1 MISKHILGLLGI
13 TLLFFDLLYNLLGV
27 FHLGIL
33 DKAIILAGILM
44 LIIDFIPERIKV
56 SLSKYPLLPI
66 IDKLVHKY
74 GSLFLCLLILIGFYL
89 RFNNL
94 AHSSLFGDEL
104 LTAYAAIGIME
115 HGSPVLPLSGV
126 YTRSILNTGLIALS
140 FKVFGIS
147 EFSAKLVSVIF
158 GTLTIFLVYLMGV
171 KVTNKRVAIL
181 AAAIITFSVWEIA
194 WSQQCRMY
202 AQFQFFYLFTAYLFY
217 LGLDKT
223 NINKA
228 SIILLFFSMI
238 VFICAWLSHKLALTF
253 LPVALIYILL
263 YKREILKKQ
272 YFIYLSLS
280 FLGLASLYM
289 IATGKT
295 PLDYISSSATIGA
308 QKPFYYYALISDLNI
323 LFFLVFT
330 SIISSILLW
339 KLGLFKNESIHHP
352 YLLLNFF
359 IPFIILS
366 LYSWKCSRYALF
378 IFPFLVLLASQAI
391 DFYIIRNS
399 ISKDIC
405 TQISNR
411 FKLKKEFVET
421 IKSTLL
427 SILIILLVI
436 QLSFCFVTQCPGP
449 SHPNWKKGSE
459 YVKGHIDEDDK
470 IATTTAVNGL
480 YYLGKVDY
488 IIRQHELDIIMNNN
502 GLYIEP
508 RYTGAIVLNN
518 YTFFIKTIEM
528 SKGWMI
534 VDYKV
539 DMYYTDPKVREYIRN
554 NMTYHPEGS
563 DDTIE
568 VYSWGI
574 V

>member
-1 MISKHILGLLGI
+1 L
-13 TLLFFDLLYNLLGV
+13 
-27 FHLGIL
+27 
-33 DKAIILAGILM
+33 
-44 LIIDFIPERIKV
+44 
-56 SLSKYPLLPI
+56 
-66 IDKLVHKY
+66 
-74 GSLFLCLLILIGFYL
+74 
-89 RFNNL
+89 
-94 AHSSLFGDEL
+94 
-104 LTAYAAIGIME
+104 E

-147 EFSAKLVSVIF
+147 EFSARLVSVIF

-171 KVTNKRVAIL
+171 KVANKRVAIL
-181 AAAIITFSVWEIA
+181 AASIITFSVWEIA
-194 WSQQCRMY
+194 WSQHCRMY
-202 AQFQFFYLFTAYLFY
+202 AQFQFFYLFGSYLFY

-223 NINKA
+223 NININKA
-228 SIILLFFSMI
+228 NIILLFFSMI
-238 VFICAWLSHKLALTF
+238 AFICALLSHKLALTF

-263 YKREILKKQ
+263 YKREILKKR
-272 YFIYLSLS
+272 YFIYLSLA

-289 IATGKT
+289 IARGKT
-295 PLDYISSSATIGA
+295 PLDYIYTTIYTTAPIGA
-308 QKPFYYYALISDLNI
+308 QQPFYYYALMSDLNI
-323 LFFLVFT
+323 LFFLVFI
-330 SIISSILLW
+330 SIISSIILW
-339 KLGLFKNESIHHP
+339 KLGLFKNEGIHHP

-399 ISKDIC
+399 ISNDIC

-421 IKSTLL
+421 IKSTVL

-449 SHPNWKKGSE
+449 SHPNWEKGSE

-488 IIRQHELDIIMNNN
+488 IIKQQELGNVTSNN
-502 GLYIEP
+502 GLFIEP
-508 RYTGAIVLNN
+508 RYTGAIILNN
-518 YTFFIKTIEM
+518 YTLFIKTIEM

-534 VDYKV
+534 VDHKL
-539 DMYYTDPKVREYIRN
+539 DAYYTDPKVREYIRN
-554 NMTYHPEGS
+554 NMTFHPEGS

-568 VYSWGI
+568 VYSWGN

>member
-13 TLLFFDLLYNLLGV
+13 TLLFFDLLYNLLGE

-33 DKAIILAGILM
+33 DKTIILAGILM
-44 LIIDFIPERIKV
+44 LIIDFIPERIKF
-56 SLSKYPLLPI
+56 SLSKYPILPI

-74 GSLFLCLLILIGFYL
+74 GTLSLCLLIIIGFYL

-104 LTAYAAIGIME
+104 LTAYAAIGILE

-126 YTRSILNTGLIALS
+126 YTRSILNTGLIALA
-140 FKVFGIS
+140 FKIFGIS
-147 EFSAKLVSVIF
+147 EFSARLVSLIF

-171 KVTNKRVAIL
+171 KVANKRVAIL

-202 AQFQFFYLFTAYLFY
+202 AQFQFFYLFTSYLFY
-217 LGLDKT
+217 LGLNKT
-223 NINKA
+223 KINKA
-228 SIILLFFSMI
+228 NIILLFFSMI
-238 VFICAWLSHKLALTF
+238 AFICAWLSHKLALTF

-263 YKREILKKQ
+263 YKREILKNR
-272 YFIYLSLS
+272 YFIYLSLA

-295 PLDYISSSATIGA
+295 SLDYIITSAPIGA
-308 QKPFYYYALISDLNI
+308 QQPFYYYALMSDLNI

-330 SIISSILLW
+330 SIISSIILW
-339 KLGLFKNESIHHP
+339 KLGFFKNEGIYHP

-366 LYSWKCSRYALF
+366 LYSWKGSRFALF

-405 TQISNR
+405 TKISNR
-411 FKLKKEFVET
+411 FKLKKEFVDT
-421 IKSTLL
+421 IKSTFL

-449 SHPNWKKGSE
+449 THPNWKKGSE
-459 YVKGHIDEDDK
+459 YVNGHIDDDDK

-488 IIRQHELDIIMNNN
+488 IIRQHELGNLTSNN
-502 GLYIEP
+502 GLFIEH

-518 YTFFIKTIEM
+518 YTLFIKTIEM

-534 VDYKV
+534 VDYKL

-554 NMTYHPEGS
+554 NMTFHPEGS

-568 VYSWGI
+568 VYSWGN